1 MSALKRQQSSN
12 LNESDEEDL
21 SEREEE
27 NLEGILVLFPAREIK
42 EESEFIE
49 DDTFEKVKNL
59 LTCPICLDIFTE
71 PVLVKKC
78 LHRFCKTCIERVIR
92 G

>member
-1 MSALKRQQSSN
+1 MSALKRQQSIDFID
-12 LNESDEEDL
+12 SDEEEL

-27 NLEGILVLFPAREIK
+27 NLEEILVLFPAREIK
-42 EESEFIE
+42 AETEFIE
-49 DDTFEKVKNL
+49 DDTFEKVKSL
-59 LTCPICLDIFTE
+59 LTCPICLEIFNE
-71 PVLVKKC
+71 PVFVKKC